1 MVNLLFSIHGRISR
15 GPFWLVYLVLLPVS
29 LALILFIEA
38 SVNNNSILMLM
49 ALVLYTW
56 ITICITVKRLHD
68 MDATGW
74 LSIPVVLIPI
84 AMILVGSF
92 PGTVGPNQFG
102 PDPSKGSR
110 RARAANDVRL
120 DRDWRVG
127 ALGTGLRLRRASW
140 IASIICIVMAPACY
154 QSSRTCH
161 SFRSINSAASRP

>member
-1 MVNLLFSIHGRISR
+1 MANLLFSVHGRISR

-49 ALVLYTW
+49 ALVLYAW
-56 ITICITVKRLHD
+56 ITVCITVKRLHD

-102 PDPSKGSR
+102 PDPQQRKS
-110 RARAANDVRL
+110 
-120 DRDWRVG
+120 
-127 ALGTGLRLRRASW
+127 AS
-140 IASIICIVMAPACY
+140 
-154 QSSRTCH
+154 
-161 SFRSINSAASRP
+161 